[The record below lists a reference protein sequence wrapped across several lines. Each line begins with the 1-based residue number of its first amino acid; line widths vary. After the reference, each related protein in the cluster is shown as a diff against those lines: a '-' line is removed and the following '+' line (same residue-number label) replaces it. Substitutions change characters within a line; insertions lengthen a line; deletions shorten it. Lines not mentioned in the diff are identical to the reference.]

1 MSPQRAAVLGA
12 VAEAVLEGREAHA
25 ERPLLVAVDGV
36 DGSGKTVFAAELE
49 QRIRG
54 YGLPVEVV
62 HVDDFLHLRAQR
74 YRLGRDSPEG
84 FFLDSYDHEALNRLL
99 LDPLGAGGSGR
110 YRTASSD
117 VRTNELVEAP
127 ERVARPGLVV
137 LVEGLFL
144 HRDELVA
151 RWDRSVFLDVP
162 FAVSVARMARRDGS
176 PDDPRH
182 PRLRRYVEGQ
192 QRYFAAC
199 APWERATIVIDN
211 SDVDQ
216 PRIRP

>member
-1 MSPQRAAVLGA
+1 
-12 VAEAVLEGREAHA
+12 
-25 ERPLLVAVDGV
+25 
-36 DGSGKTVFAAELE
+36 
-49 QRIRG
+49 
-54 YGLPVEVV
+54 
-62 HVDDFLHLRAQR
+62 
-74 YRLGRDSPEG
+74 
-84 FFLDSYDHEALNRLL
+84 
-99 LDPLGAGGSGR
+99 
-110 YRTASSD
+110 
-117 VRTNELVEAP
+117 VEAP